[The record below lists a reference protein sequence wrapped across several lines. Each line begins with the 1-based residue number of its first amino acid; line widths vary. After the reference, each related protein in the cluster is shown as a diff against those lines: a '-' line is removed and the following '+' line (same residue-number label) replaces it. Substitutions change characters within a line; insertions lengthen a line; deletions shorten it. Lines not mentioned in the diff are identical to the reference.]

1 LINLLFTFF
10 ISFSNLS
17 RSDDVLLKP
26 IIVAPASAN
35 AIEQARPKPLP
46 APVTRAYL
54 FLRLIFFKYHYLA
67 ILELNF
73 LEKIILIASGFF
85 IFREIIR

>member
-1 LINLLFTFF
+1 M
-10 ISFSNLS
+10 SFSNLS

-35 AIEQARPKPLP
+35 AIEQARPKPLQ

-54 FLRLIFFKYHYLA
+54 FLRLIFLSTFK
-67 ILELNF
+67 
-73 LEKIILIASGFF
+73 
-85 IFREIIR
+85 